1 MKTALLVDTSF
12 AAVPIAR
19 ALHDCGYR
27 VLTVGARP
35 TDALGAS
42 HVHYIQM
49 DYARIADLERVIVDN
64 SIDVLVP
71 GCNDVS
77 YAVCCQ
83 LANRLGYKG
92 FEAEAALQSLDKKDK
107 FRDLCKGLN
116 ISAPL
121 TYPNEEA
128 ALQAPGKLIVKP
140 VDSYSGKGIS
150 VLETPTRSALAEAL
164 LIARQETKLG
174 RVVIEDYV
182 EGQLY
187 SYSAF
192 LEEGKVKTAFNV
204 VEYGTVNPFVVDT
217 SYVLDHHGLE
227 SSLQQ
232 CTEILARA
240 LEIRQGLL
248 HLQYIA
254 QGADFWLIEPARR
267 CPGDLYGELINRA
280 TGYPYAQAYVSAFT
294 GTAVPA
300 KAPGLQEYTVRH
312 TLTSRQAGILD
323 FVAFENASALT
334 GWYPIAPVGM
344 PLAPSPGGRV
354 AITFFSARD
363 EASRNMIVE
372 KLKSSQMFD
381 LHVRATQRDD

>member
-12 AAVPIAR
+12 AAVPIAS
-19 ALHDCGYR
+19 ALRDNGYR

-42 HVHYIQM
+42 HSHYIEM
-49 DYARIADLERVIVDN
+49 DYARVSDLERVIVDH

-77 YAVCCQ
+77 YEVCCQ

-92 FEAEAALQSLDKKDK
+92 FETEAALQSLDKKDK
-107 FRDLCKGLN
+107 FRALCKGLK
-116 ISAPL
+116 ISAPV
-121 TYPNEEA
+121 TYSGVET
-128 ALQAPGKLIVKP
+128 ALRAPGKLIVKP
-140 VDSYSGKGIS
+140 VDSYSGKGTSIIEAPS
-150 VLETPTRSALAEAL
+150 RKALDKALALAL
-164 LIARQETKLG
+164 KESKLG

-192 LEEGKVKTAFNV
+192 LGDGKVTTAFNV
-204 VEYGTVNPFVVDT
+204 IEYGTVNPFVVDT
-217 SYVLDHHGLE
+217 SYVLDHHVLE

-232 CTEILARA
+232 CAETLASA
-240 LEIRQGLL
+240 LEVRQGLL

-254 QGADFWLIEPARR
+254 QGDDFWLIEPARR
-267 CPGDLYGELINRA
+267 CPGDLYSELINRA
-280 TGYPYAQAYVSAFT
+280 TGYPYAHAYIAAFT
-294 GTAVPA
+294 GTAVPR
-300 KAPGLQEYTVRH
+300 KAPGPREYTVRH
-312 TLTSRQAGILD
+312 TLASRQAGTLD
-323 FVAFENASALT
+323 FIDFANVSALS
-334 GWYPIAPVGM
+334 GWYPIAPAGM

-354 AITFFSARD
+354 AISFFSARD

-372 KLKSSQMFD
+372 KLKSSEMFD
-381 LHVRATQRDD
+381 LHFRAKLSEA